1 MKLLRRETSLYLLAF
16 LLALTVRIIKLG
28 DLPLT
33 DLEAKW
39 ALQALGVTQGTQP
52 VLGSEPAYVLLTSIF
67 FFLYGD
73 GTNFLARLA
82 PALAGSALTFV
93 PFLFRERLKPRP
105 ALILAFFLALDPG
118 LVALSRQA
126 GSPILALTFLLFGWG
141 MLWPGKQ
148 ARWAGVFFGL
158 ALLSGPSLWAGLLGL
173 GLTWAI
179 RQGMEGG
186 LQTSTSESPERS
198 DWLTVFWFAAG
209 TIVVG
214 GTLFLLS
221 PNGLSAWASSL
232 PEYLHGWIQPSG
244 VSIRRMLFA
253 LPVYEPLAVI
263 LGSIAIVRGW
273 LNGSRRVKR
282 LSLWALVA
290 LLLALF
296 YPAHQVADL
305 MWALVPLWALA
316 ALELARNLKIL
327 PAERNEVIGVAAL
340 SVLILIF
347 IWLDFLALLQTPS
360 PSGPATLRVWLMFG
374 SLFLL
379 IVSILL
385 VAVGW
390 SVRSARLGGIWG
402 LIATLG
408 ICSFGAMIGAAGL
421 RVTPGAEMWEAGSR
435 PAQADLLLDTIDQM
449 SNWSDNN
456 VNAQPVKI
464 VSIES
469 PALEWLLHAHQV
481 QALAALDPSA
491 SPPIVI
497 TTEQDDPSLAAGYRG
512 ESFLWRQEP
521 LWEGAAPSDWF
532 RWIAFHQMAQT
543 SETVIVWVR
552 SDLFL
557 DSGVEKP

>member
-1 MKLLRRETSLYLLAF
+1 
-16 LLALTVRIIKLG
+16 
-28 DLPLT
+28 
-33 DLEAKW
+33 
-39 ALQALGVTQGTQP
+39 
-52 VLGSEPAYVLLTSIF
+52 
-67 FFLYGD
+67 
-73 GTNFLARLA
+73 
-82 PALAGSALTFV
+82 
-93 PFLFRERLKPRP
+93 
-105 ALILAFFLALDPG
+105 
-118 LVALSRQA
+118 
-126 GSPILALTFLLFGWG
+126 
-141 MLWPGKQ
+141 
-148 ARWAGVFFGL
+148 
-158 ALLSGPSLWAGLLGL
+158 
-173 GLTWAI
+173 
-179 RQGMEGG
+179 
-186 LQTSTSESPERS
+186 
-198 DWLTVFWFAAG
+198 
-209 TIVVG
+209 
-214 GTLFLLS
+214 
-221 PNGLSAWASSL
+221 
-232 PEYLHGWIQPSG
+232 
-244 VSIRRMLFA
+244 
-253 LPVYEPLAVI
+253 
-263 LGSIAIVRGW
+263 
-273 LNGSRRVKR
+273 
-282 LSLWALVA
+282 
-290 LLLALF
+290 
-296 YPAHQVADL
+296 

-408 ICSFGAMIGAAGL
+408 IYSFGAMIGAAGL